1 MKTEVCS
8 LVGAIGG
15 CFMTVFDKEGTA
27 LNTLIIFMSIDYL
40 SGIFVA
46 FVIKKSKNSS
56 DGGLESKAG

>member
-15 CFMTVFDKEGTA
+15 CFMTVFDKGGTA

-40 SGIFVA
+40 SGIVL
-46 FVIKKSKNSS
+46 VI
-56 DGGLESKAG
+56 L